1 MNNKFISH
9 RNNTKVTHSNIS
21 VSVDPQKDVISYVEG
36 CLSKEEKGKDSQI
49 LAAGALTIDFFD
61 VADISLEKFALDN
74 DSDFSDSLV
83 AFLEEIHL
91 SPALE
96 WIEEHPRNDFANDGD
111 FLEELLAFLE
121 GLDDD
126 RVEDWLCIH
135 NPVYA
140 QELHYAFTSLA
151 TTPTIPGDEALRL
164 FC

>member
-1 MNNKFISH
+1 M
-9 RNNTKVTHSNIS
+9 
-21 VSVDPQKDVISYVEG
+21 EG
-36 CLSKEEKGKDSQI
+36 CLSKEEEKGKDSQI

-61 VADISLEKFALDN
+61 VADIDISLEKFALDN